1 MYDFSNYK
9 PQEVPQEGL
18 DQKEAGGEQK
28 TSKVVWGP
36 KKATPENFES
46 QQIKQLNSLN
56 NKLDKIYEVLNV
68 IRWSVATICFFFGSI
83 FLVSQ
88 CTGG

>member
-28 TSKVVWGP
+28 TSKKVWGP
-36 KKATPENFES
+36 QKAPPENFQS
-46 QQIKQLNSLN
+46 QTIKHLNSLN
-56 NKLDKIYEVLNV
+56 NKLDKIYEVLV
-68 IRWSVATICFFFGSI
+68 LIRWAAIGIGGMFAITFII
-83 FLVSQ
+83 PQ

>member
-28 TSKVVWGP
+28 TSKIVWGP
-36 KKATPENFES
+36 KKSTPENFKS

-56 NKLDKIYEVLNV
+56 NKLDKIYEVLV
-68 IRWSVATICFFFGSI
+68 LIRWAAIGIGAMFAITFII
-83 FLVSQ
+83 PQ